1 MFYEIILLFLFFVFV
16 VLGIIFLFILLKI
29 KIKEKKNL
37 KIDIEKLTK
46 EEMVMKEKLSEIEG
60 KINEY
65 FLFYE
70 IAKKLASILN
80 KRDLF
85 NVFIDEIRLFSFVK
99 DIKISNTQESGYFSF
114 PISEDTNDILN
125 FKIDD
130 KHFDYIINFATLLKL
145 CVERIKL
152 YNRFEELSII
162 DGLTGIYNRRYFL
175 KRYSE
180 EFERAKKFKLKLS
193 LLIVDIDDFKKI
205 NDNFGHIAGDFVLK
219 DVAKRLKGNIRSID
233 LVCRFGGEEFIVV
246 LPETDKIS
254 AITAAERLSLAISL
268 KPFKI
273 FDDIVNITVSIGVGC
288 YPENTL
294 YQDVFIELVDKALYR
309 AKLSGKNR
317 IGWF

>member
-70 IAKKLASILN
+70 IAKKLANILN